1 MILGETV
8 LFMYLILIQ
17 VMNQFYRVHLFLC
30 LKYIE
35 EGPPLSGRK
44 EKSIKLKAKASS
56 RNTLRI
62 QDKELLE
69 MTDEGE
75 EISV

>member
-1 MILGETV
+1 M
-8 LFMYLILIQ
+8 
-17 VMNQFYRVHLFLC
+17 HLSFC

-35 EGPPLSGRK
+35 EDPPLSGRK